1 MELYKTVIAPDAEMD
16 KKNIVRYLSEFSIEI
31 ALNYYDL
38 IDETINSLETM
49 PNRRPLVRNERLR
62 AQGVR
67 WIDVR
72 NYIVFFRVENNPNIV
87 RIERILYSAQEY
99 DLIL

>member
-1 MELYKTVIAPDAEMD
+1 MELYRTAIAPDAETD
-16 KKNIVRYLSEFSIEI
+16 KENIFRYLSEFSLEI
-31 ALNYYDL
+31 ALNYYND
-38 IDETINSLETM
+38 IDEAINSLETM

-72 NYIVFFRVENNPNIV
+72 NYIVFFRIENNPNIV

-99 DLIL
+99 DAIL

>member
-1 MELYKTVIAPDAEMD
+1 MELYKIIVMPDAEKD
-16 KKNIVRYLSEFSIEI
+16 KENIVRYLSDFSLNI
-31 ALNYYDL
+31 AVKYADD
-38 IDETINSLETM
+38 IDETMKTLETM
-49 PNRRPLVRNERLR
+49 PSRRPLVRNERLR
-62 AQGVR
+62 ALGFR